1 MCNAGWQVG
10 GRKLRPAYEGG
21 EETFV
26 ALRLDPGR
34 KLPPMPHLGS
44 IT

>member
-1 MCNAGWQVG
+1 MLG
-10 GRKLRPAYEGG
+10 GRLAGGSCAPAYEGG

-26 ALRLDPGR
+26 ALRLDPGQ
-34 KLPPMPHLGS
+34 KLSPMRHLGS